1 MSILDINFIPNNHN
15 REPDYPKPF
24 DHHRLSTST
33 AAKDPSI
40 HKQAGI
46 RLLTM
51 DKKESGKQVS
61 EDATRE
67 SLIAISYG
75 APDLTAKM
83 SPKSK
88 AEEDVVEPHNHD
100 EDEIYRSKLMS
111 LSSSTSSNVKARPV
125 LPEQPHP

>member
-1 MSILDINFIPNNHN
+1 MCRNSFFIIANPIIPNHSS
-15 REPDYPKPF
+15 R
-24 DHHRLSTST
+24 HRLSAST
-33 AAKDPSI
+33 ATKDPSI
-40 HKQAGI
+40 IHTQQAGI
-46 RLLTM
+46 RILTM
-51 DKKESGKQVS
+51 DKKDSGKKAS

-88 AEEDVVEPHNHD
+88 AEENVVDPHRHD

-111 LSSSTSSNVKARPV
+111 ISSSTSSNVKAQPV
-125 LPEQPHP
+125 QPGQPHP

>member
-1 MSILDINFIPNNHN
+1 M
-15 REPDYPKPF
+15 
-24 DHHRLSTST
+24 T
-33 AAKDPSI
+33 
-40 HKQAGI
+40 GI

-88 AEEDVVEPHNHD
+88 AEENVGKPLNHD

-111 LSSSTSSNVKARPV
+111 ISSSTSSNMKAQPF
-125 LPEQPHP
+125 LPGKPHP